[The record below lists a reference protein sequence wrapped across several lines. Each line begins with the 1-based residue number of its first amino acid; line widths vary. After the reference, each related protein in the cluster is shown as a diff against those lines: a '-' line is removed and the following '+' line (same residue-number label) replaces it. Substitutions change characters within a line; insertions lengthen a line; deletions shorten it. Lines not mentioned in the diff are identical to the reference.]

1 MCSKRR
7 ETQRSREAGKARA
20 VKAGRASAKKKACIV
35 KARKRREAG
44 KAWQGRAVP
53 PALSG
58 RYLTVRPGTS
68 LVDEPHVLYPDSTF
82 YGQNRRQKKISAG
95 NRARQKKRY
104 AAKKLNVSITDADR
118 DVSGTVGRRPR
129 PGFGAPSV

>member
-1 MCSKRR
+1 MQRKQESAVKEGKR
-7 ETQRSREAGKARA
+7 REAGKARA

-82 YGQNRRQKKISAG
+82 YGQNRRQKKDQ
-95 NRARQKKRY
+95 RRE
-104 AAKKLNVSITDADR
+104 
-118 DVSGTVGRRPR
+118 SGTSEKKVCCKKTER
-129 PGFGAPSV
+129 VDN